1 MSNVINMKDV
11 KAHEQPAI
19 KVATIDS
26 LKVTEHGQ
34 LTEVKLNTGRILGGI
49 VAGKVSVD
57 RGGKGALVT
66 LTFLCKPTING
77 RKLDDMFTGI
87 VAPNGAPIVKTNGVI
102 GPTAEDVK
110 PTDDGELN

>member
-1 MSNVINMKDV
+1 MSNVINA

-26 LKVTEHGQ
+26 LKVTEQGQ

-102 GPTAEDVK
+102 GPTAEDLK